1 MNAEALIR
9 KIKRAA
15 DIKEQKKKTKG
26 KPVIDQS
33 DLSSDDEG
41 SEVYDNALLKGQRRF
56 GNVIYHTEPAVH
68 ISKRETILL
77 DNDKMVSEINKR
89 IRKTSK
95 ETKEIVKKQVYSKQ
109 CVGLYER
116 YPWIEDHDHT
126 FIAFPNNKVIA
137 KYVTDTVPVD
147 TYEDMDLY
155 IPNTLFTLL
164 NCNSN
169 KHKRKQEK
177 DVLYMYDDKN
187 KRHGFIVVH
196 VTTRGKYI
204 LQDEEIFSDEL
215 KWIKASKSKT
225 YSQINLLLETD
236 ADDNSKAR
244 QVCLKYLSIYL
255 NLEMND
261 DYLIRIEK
269 GIYDASV
276 SLTLKDYFYI
286 ASSLLI
292 FLDQSLL
299 KPYASVFNK
308 RISGK
313 VYVPENIVKLPLEE
327 KFPEAFM
334 NIHVSQE
341 SVDFIK
347 QTIQRILIDNVYRL
361 GSDLLKSEND
371 TMRVR
376 TYNVVPTAVA
386 LPVLPQLDE
395 CSPGLDVWETI
406 RYKDMY
412 GHEHCFPIHQ
422 LINRIY
428 DNNFVIPGTES
439 EEFTSDFVEK
449 IKNVYINQEVRIP
462 IVEQEEGGVKNSG
475 KYDIQAIFAAIETEI
490 SDLES
495 RIKDLSETYKDKV
508 CNYCKK
514 YIQKNGI
521 SSIDKNSDVV
531 SFCNTTCM
539 SSNEL

>member
-33 DLSSDDEG
+33 DLSWDEEG
-41 SEVYDNALLKGQRRF
+41 SEVYDNALLKGQKRF
-56 GNVIYHTEPAVH
+56 GNVIYHTEPVVH
-68 ISKRETILL
+68 LSKRETILL

-116 YPWIEDHDHT
+116 YPWIEDRDHT
-126 FIAFPNNKVIA
+126 FIAFPNNKVIG

-177 DVLYMYDDKN
+177 DVLYMYDEKN

-204 LQDEEIFSDEL
+204 IQDEEIFSDEL

-269 GIYDASV
+269 GIYDASA

-292 FLDQSLL
+292 FFDQSLL

-428 DNNFVIPGTES
+428 DNNLVIPGTES
-439 EEFTSDFVEK
+439 EEFPSDFVEK

-462 IVEQEEGGVKNSG
+462 IVEQEEAGVKHSV

>member
-9 KIKRAA
+9 NIKRAD
-15 DIKEQKKKTKG
+15 DIKKQKKKIKA
-26 KPVIDQS
+26 KPIIDKS
-33 DLSSDDEG
+33 DLSSGDEVTD
-41 SEVYDNALLKGQRRF
+41 VYDNSLLKGQKRF
-56 GNVIYHTEPAVH
+56 GDVIYHTKPVVS
-68 ISKRETILL
+68 IGKRETILL
-77 DNDKMVSEINKR
+77 DNDKMVNEINKR

-95 ETKEIVKKQVYSKQ
+95 ATKEIVKKQVYSKQ
-109 CVGLYER
+109 CIGLYER

-126 FIAFPNNKVIA
+126 FIAFPNNKVIV

-164 NCNSN
+164 NCNIN

-177 DVLYMYDDKN
+177 DVLYMYDEKN
-187 KRHGFIVVH
+187 KKHGFIVVH

-204 LQDEEIFSDEL
+204 IQDEEIFSDEL
-215 KWIKASKSKT
+215 GWIKASKSKT
-225 YSQINLLLETD
+225 YSQINLLLEAD

-244 QVCLKYLSIYL
+244 QVCLNYLSIYL
-255 NLEMND
+255 NLEIND
-261 DYLIRIEK
+261 DYLIKIEK
-269 GIYDASV
+269 GIYNVSA

-308 RISGK
+308 RVADK

-341 SVDFIK
+341 SVDFVK
-347 QTIQRILIDNVYRL
+347 QAIQRILIDNVYKL
-361 GSDLLKSEND
+361 GSDLLKTQND

-376 TYNVVPTAVA
+376 TYNVVPTAVS
-386 LPVLPQLDE
+386 LPDLPQLDG
-395 CSPGLDVWETI
+395 CVPGLDVWETI

-422 LINRIY
+422 LVNRIY
-428 DNNFVIPGTES
+428 DNNLIVPGTET
-439 EEFTSDFVEK
+439 EEFSSDFVEK
-449 IKNVYINQEVRIP
+449 VKNMYINQEVRIP
-462 IVEQEEGGVKNSG
+462 IVEQEETGDKHVS
-475 KYDIQAIFAAIETEI
+475 KYDVQAIFSAIESEI

-495 RIKDLSETYKDKV
+495 KIKDLSETYKDKV

-521 SSIDKNSDVV
+521 SSIDKNSEVV
-531 SFCNTTCM
+531 AFCSTTCM
-539 SSNEL
+539 SSKEL

>member
-33 DLSSDDEG
+33 DLSSDEEG
-41 SEVYDNALLKGQRRF
+41 SEVYDNALLKGQKRF

-204 LQDEEIFSDEL
+204 IQDEEIFFNEL

-244 QVCLKYLSIYL
+244 QVCLKYISIYL

-269 GIYDASV
+269 GIYDASA

-495 RIKDLSETYKDKV
+495 RIRDLSETYKDKV

>member
-9 KIKRAA
+9 KINLAAEKKR
-15 DIKEQKKKTKG
+15 DKKKMKN
-26 KPVIDQS
+26 KPVIDES
-33 DLSSDDEG
+33 DLRSSDEIP
-41 SEVYDNALLKGQRRF
+41 EVYNNALLKGQRKF
-56 GNVIYHTEPAVH
+56 GNIIYHTEPSVH
-68 ISKRETILL
+68 DGKRQTILL

-109 CVGLYER
+109 CVRLYEK

-126 FIAFPNNKVIA
+126 FIAFPNNKVGS
-137 KYVTDTVPVD
+137 KYVTGTVPVD
-147 TYEDMDLY
+147 TYEDMYLY

-177 DVLYMYDDKN
+177 DILYMYDEKN
-187 KRHGFIVVH
+187 KKHGFILVH
-196 VTTRGKYI
+196 VKRNGEFI
-204 LQDEEIFSDEL
+204 VQDENIFANEL

-225 YSQINLLLETD
+225 SAQIDLLLSTD
-236 ADDNSKAR
+236 IDHNHNAR
-244 QVCLKYLSIYL
+244 KICLHYLSIYL
-255 NLEMND
+255 DTEPND
-261 DYLIRIEK
+261 DYTLRIEN
-269 GIYDASV
+269 GLYESV
-276 SLTLKDYFYI
+276 SSLTVKEYFYI
-286 ASSLLI
+286 ASSILI

-299 KPYASVFNK
+299 RPYASIFNK
-308 RISGK
+308 RVSSK
-313 VYVPENIVKLPLEE
+313 VYIPENIVKIPLEE

-341 SVDFIK
+341 SVDSIK
-347 QTIQRILIDNVYRL
+347 QSINRLLIDNVYRL
-361 GSDLLKSEND
+361 GYDLLKSEKN

-376 TYNVVPTAVA
+376 TFTLVPTKVL
-386 LPVLPQLDE
+386 LPELPLLDE
-395 CSPGLDVWETI
+395 CIPGLDVWETI
-406 RYKDMY
+406 KYNDQY
-412 GHEHCFPIHQ
+412 GHKHCFPIHQ
-422 LINRIY
+422 IVNRIY
-428 DNNFVIPGTES
+428 DNNFNIPGTDS
-439 EEFTSDFVEK
+439 EQFPSEFIEE
-449 IKNVYINQEVRIP
+449 IKNMYINPEIRIP
-462 IVEQEEGGVKNSG
+462 IVEQDINVN
-475 KYDIQAIFAAIETEI
+475 KYSSKYNVQEIFSAIESEI

-495 RIKDLSETYKDKV
+495 KMKDLSETYKDKV

-521 SSIDKNSDVV
+521 SSIDQNSEVV

>member
-9 KIKRAA
+9 NIKRAD
-15 DIKEQKKKTKG
+15 DIKKQKKKIKA
-26 KPVIDQS
+26 KPIIDKS
-33 DLSSDDEG
+33 DLSSGDEVTD
-41 SEVYDNALLKGQRRF
+41 VYDNSLLKGQKRF
-56 GNVIYHTEPAVH
+56 GDVIYHTKPVVS
-68 ISKRETILL
+68 IGKRETILL
-77 DNDKMVSEINKR
+77 DNDKMVNEINKR

-95 ETKEIVKKQVYSKQ
+95 ATKEIVKKQVYSKQ
-109 CVGLYER
+109 CIGLYER

-126 FIAFPNNKVIA
+126 FIAFPNNKVIV

-147 TYEDMDLY
+147 TYEDTDLY

-164 NCNSN
+164 NCNIN

-177 DVLYMYDDKN
+177 DVLYMYDEKN
-187 KRHGFIVVH
+187 KKHGFIVVH

-204 LQDEEIFSDEL
+204 IQDEEIFSDEL
-215 KWIKASKSKT
+215 RWIKASKSKT
-225 YSQINLLLETD
+225 YSQINLLLEAD
-236 ADDNSKAR
+236 ADDNPKAR
-244 QVCLKYLSIYL
+244 QVCLNYLSIYL
-255 NLEMND
+255 NLEIND
-261 DYLIRIEK
+261 DYLIKIEK
-269 GIYDASV
+269 GIYNVSA

-308 RISGK
+308 RVADK

-341 SVDFIK
+341 SVDFVK
-347 QTIQRILIDNVYRL
+347 QTIQRILIDNVYKL
-361 GSDLLKSEND
+361 GSELLKTQND

-376 TYNVVPTAVA
+376 TYNVVPTAVS
-386 LPVLPQLDE
+386 LPDLPQLDG
-395 CSPGLDVWETI
+395 CVPGLDVWETI

-422 LINRIY
+422 LVNRIY
-428 DNNFVIPGTES
+428 DNNLIVPGTET
-439 EEFTSDFVEK
+439 EEFSSDFVEK
-449 IKNVYINQEVRIP
+449 VKNMYINQEVRIP
-462 IVEQEEGGVKNSG
+462 IVEQEETGDKHVS
-475 KYDIQAIFAAIETEI
+475 KYDVQAIFSAIESEI

-495 RIKDLSETYKDKV
+495 KIKDLSETYKDKV

-521 SSIDKNSDVV
+521 SSIDQNSEVV
-531 SFCNTTCM
+531 AFCSTTCM
-539 SSNEL
+539 SSKEL

>member
-9 KIKRAA
+9 KINRAA
-15 DIKEQKKKTKG
+15 EQKNYKKKLKT

-116 YPWIEDHDHT
+116 YPWLEDHDHT

-177 DVLYMYDDKN
+177 DVLYMYDEKN

-204 LQDEEIFSDEL
+204 IQDEEIFFNEL

-225 YSQINLLLETD
+225 YSQINLLLEADT
-236 ADDNSKAR
+236 DDNSKAR

-269 GIYDASV
+269 GIYDASA